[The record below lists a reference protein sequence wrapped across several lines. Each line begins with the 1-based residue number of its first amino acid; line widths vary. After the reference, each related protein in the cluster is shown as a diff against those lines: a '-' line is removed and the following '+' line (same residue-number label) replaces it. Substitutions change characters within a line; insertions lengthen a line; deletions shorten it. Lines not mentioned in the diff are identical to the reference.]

1 MAIRR
6 CFNQR
11 CIYFLLI
18 SFPEDKDMA
27 QLSIRKAIRA
37 AMQSEMRIN
46 EDVVLIGEDVA
57 GGLGC
62 EGKLDAY
69 GGVLG
74 ISKGMVHE
82 FGTERI
88 IDTPI
93 SEMGYMGMAVGAAA
107 SGLRPISELMFSD
120 FYGCCWDMLYNQAA
134 KFRYMF
140 GGKAVTPITVRA
152 MIGAGSSAAA
162 QHSQSPYHVFTSLP
176 GMKCVVPSNAYDA
189 KGLLIQAIRDDD
201 PVIFCEHKALYDLPK
216 AASEVPDESYTI
228 PFGEANFVM
237 EGDDITIVA
246 LGFMVHVA
254 LNAAEELAKKGIT
267 CDVIDPRTTSPLDE
281 ESILESVE
289 HTGRLIIVDES
300 SARCGFA
307 HDVSAIVADKA
318 FSSLLG
324 PIKLVTPPHT
334 PVPFSSPLEQAW
346 IPSSQT
352 VVDTAMELISSTST
366 HKSK

>member
-1 MAIRR
+1 MA
-6 CFNQR
+6 
-11 CIYFLLI
+11 
-18 SFPEDKDMA
+18 EK
-27 QLSIRKAIRA
+27 SIRTAIGEAMRA
-37 AMQSEMRIN
+37 EMARDENVI
-46 EDVVLIGEDVA
+46 LIGEDVA
-57 GGLGC
+57 GGQGC
-62 EGKLDAY
+62 EGEIDAY

-82 FGTERI
+82 FGSDRI

-107 SGLRPISELMFSD
+107 SGLRPIAELMFSD

-140 GGKAVTPITVRA
+140 GGKAVTPLTVRT
-152 MIGAGSSAAA
+152 MIGAGASASA

-189 KGLLIQAIRDDD
+189 KGLLIQAIQDDD
-201 PVIFCEHKALYDLPK
+201 PVIYCEHKALYDLPL
-216 AASEVPDESYTI
+216 AFTEVPDESYTI

-237 EGDDITIVA
+237 EGSDVTIVA
-246 LGFMVHVA
+246 LGLMVHVA
-254 LNAAEELAKKGIT
+254 AGAAQELAKQGIT

-281 ESILESVE
+281 EAILESVQ
-289 HTGRLIIVDES
+289 HTGRLVIVDES

-307 HDVSAIVADKA
+307 QDVAAIVADKA
-318 FSSLLG
+318 FGSLKA
-324 PIKLVTPPHT
+324 PIKTVTPPHT

-346 IPSSQT
+346 IPSGER
-352 VVDTAMELISSTST
+352 VAAAVLEVLMGLDAAAAMEMVLAA
-366 HKSK
+366 KEAAAA